1 MDSSRTCYSICI
13 NTKVATHAHNFSAKA
28 IELEDCVENWLSD
41 AWFETYTVNCNP
53 DDSEV
58 TYEIT
63 AEEDTPPTLRTP
75 ELAVIEPEY
84 SPVVPV
90 RAPVSASDTAVAA
103 PPTSSVLPEV
113 IAPVVS
119 TDAE

>member
-13 NTKVATHAHNFSAKA
+13 NTKVATHAYNFSAKA

-41 AWFETYTVNCNP
+41 AWFETYTVNCKP

-63 AEEDTPPTLRTP
+63 AEEGTLIAKFIFMLAAQDVNKKVEMLKPKMRAAFMEASNNLFPTCGFTKKCAYP
-75 ELAVIEPEY
+75 
-84 SPVVPV
+84 
-90 RAPVSASDTAVAA
+90 
-103 PPTSSVLPEV
+103 
-113 IAPVVS
+113 
-119 TDAE
+119 